1 MYKTKSHKTQVKIA
15 FIETIRKKTKKKL
28 YKRL

>member
-15 FIETIRKKTKKKL
+15 FIETIRKKTKKL